1 MIRRP
6 GRILIYVGLVALA
19 ALLAAQALVE
29 LYTDALWYREVGYL
43 AVFWTRL
50 GAAALVRSAAAV
62 LGAGV
67 VLLNLWVVAR
77 QLGPVHLRRRYG
89 NLEIAE
95 QVPRS
100 YLIAGILVAAVL
112 AGWWLSGLEFGGD
125 DALRVLAWLRQA
137 RWGATD
143 PVFGRDLSF
152 FVFSLPAY
160 FSIVDFLFLATIWS
174 ILLVLL
180 GYVLVGSI
188 HWRQSRLEVSDPAR
202 AHFTILVA
210 AIVLLVGVRY
220 WLDRYALLLEG
231 TGVRGSLGYTDLH
244 ARLPADIGLA
254 LLALLAAGALVYG
267 AVRRVWGPP
276 LIAVGALIAAAVL
289 AGHLYPALVQKLRV
303 EPNELARERPYI
315 GWNIEYTLRA
325 YGLDGLQRR
334 AYAYRS
340 APVAEWEALAPGL
353 SRLPVWDPE
362 PLETAFNQTQTGFG
376 YYKFPDIDFDR
387 YVVPGVG
394 PTQVAIGA
402 REFTP
407 EGLPPGSRSWISQ
420 RLNPKYVRGMGA
432 VVTPASESRPDGEPV
447 LWLSGVDTLKF
458 DSAAAPPQL
467 RLLNPSIFI
476 GETLSGYVILVPRRD
491 TAFTGTP
498 GRDFPAGIRL
508 DSWPRLLA
516 FAWRFGDKNLLFSGE
531 LSPDSR
537 LVFRRSV
544 RQRLEALAPFLVWDA
559 SPYPVILDGRI
570 VWIVDGYTAGS
581 TFPLSRAEELE
592 GIGRVRYLRGS
603 VKATVDAVTGAVR
616 LYAVGPTDPFL
627 ETYRRIF
634 PELIQPWTRMPAAVQ
649 AHLRY
654 PNLLFETQA
663 AILREY
669 HLTNPRDFYASLDV
683 WALPPGAPGPGARP
697 YRPMHTMMPL
707 PGEARSEFL
716 LTMPFVA
723 RERQNMTALLAAR
736 SDPPAYGELVLYE
749 LPRDQQIPGPGQ
761 VQALIEQDPT
771 ISPQL
776 TLWRQ
781 AGSDVNL
788 GHLRVVPVDGG
799 FLYIQP
805 LFLSAQSS
813 GNPIPELQ
821 RVIASDGGKVVMA
834 MSLPEAVQ
842 GLRAAQSGSAPPA
855 RTITLRPTTGA
866 AAELPRRALDL
877 LDRAERLLRN
887 GDFAGFGAAL
897 ADLRALLQSQAKP
910 ARP

>member
-1 MIRRP
+1 MSRRP
-6 GRILIYVGLVALA
+6 GRILLYVGLAAIA
-19 ALLAAQALVE
+19 ALLAAQALVG

-43 AVFWTRL
+43 GVFWTRL
-50 GAAALVRSAAAV
+50 GAALLVRSAAAAI
-62 LGAGV
+62 GAGV

-95 QVPRS
+95 QVPRA
-100 YLIAGILVAAVL
+100 YLIAGIGLAAGL

-125 DALRVLAWLRQA
+125 GVLTVLAWLRHA
-137 RWGATD
+137 RWGVTD

-160 FSIVDFLFLATIWS
+160 VSLLEFLFLATIWS

-180 GYVLVGSI
+180 GYVLVGAI
-188 HWRQSRLEVSDPAR
+188 HWRQNRLVVSDAAR
-202 AHFTILVA
+202 THFTLLIAGLVF
-210 AIVLLVGVRY
+210 LVGVRY

-231 TGVRGSLGYTDLH
+231 SGVRGSLGYTDVH
-244 ARLPADIGLA
+244 ARLPADLGLA

-267 AVRRVWGPP
+267 AVRRVWVPP
-276 LIAVGALIAAAVL
+276 LVAVGGLIAAALL

-315 GWNIEYTLRA
+315 GWNIEFTLRA
-325 YGLDGLQRR
+325 YGLDRLERR
-334 AYAYRS
+334 EYAYRP
-340 APVAEWEALAPGL
+340 APIGRWEDLAPSL
-353 SRLPVWDPE
+353 SRLPVWDVE

-387 YVVPGVG
+387 YAVPGAG
-394 PTQVAIGA
+394 LAQVAIGA

-407 EGLPPGSRSWISQ
+407 EGLPPSARSWISQ

-432 VVTPASESRPDGEPV
+432 VVTPVAESRADGEPV
-447 LWLSGVDTLKF
+447 LWLGGVDTLQL
-458 DSAAAPPQL
+458 DTAAAPPQL

-476 GETLSGYVILVPRRD
+476 GETLTGYVILVPRRD
-491 TAFTGTP
+491 TAFTGIP

-544 RQRLEALAPFLVWDA
+544 RERVQALAPFLLWDP
-559 SPYPVILDGRI
+559 SPYPVILDGRL
-570 VWIVDGYTAGS
+570 VWIIDGYTTAA
-581 TFPLSRAEELE
+581 TFPLSRAESLE

-616 LYAVGPTDPFL
+616 LYAVGPTDPVL

-634 PELIQPWTRMPAAVQ
+634 PELIQPWERMPAAVQ

-654 PNLLFETQA
+654 PSLLFQTQA
-663 AILREY
+663 AILAEY
-669 HLTNPRDFYASLDV
+669 HLSDPRDFYASLDV
-683 WALPPGAPGPGARP
+683 WAIPPGSAGPAARP
-697 YRPMHTMMPL
+697 YRPLHTLMAL
-707 PGEARSEFL
+707 PGEAHPEFL
-716 LTMPFVA
+716 LVMPFVA

-736 SDPPAYGELVLYE
+736 SDPPAYGQLVLYE

-771 ISPQL
+771 LSPQL

-788 GHLRVVPVDGG
+788 GHLRIVPVEHG
-799 FLYIQP
+799 FLYVQP
-805 LFLSAQSS
+805 LFLSAQGS

-821 RVIASDGGKVVMA
+821 RVIVSDGAKVVMA

-842 GLRAAQSGSAPPA
+842 GLHGAGPPTPAPPQ
-855 RTITLRPTTGA
+855 TPTLRPAGGA
-866 AAELPRRALDL
+866 AATLPRRALDL
-877 LDRAERLLRN
+877 LDRAEQRLRN

-897 ADLRALLQSQAKP
+897 ADLRALLQSQVRST
-910 ARP
+910 RP